1 MRLLVAHAAVAL
13 AIAACGCARTATPQ
27 DLADATTRSVY
38 AADYDGTTAH
48 FDDALKAQ
56 VTRKSVGDLSDRM
69 HEYGSYHGIKEV
81 SSDPSAGRYQY
92 EASFDKG
99 PIAVLLRVDPD
110 GKIAAYRI
118 GTEPA
123 FGTAR

>member
-1 MRLLVAHAAVAL
+1 VRPIVAHAAVAL
-13 AIAACGCARTATPQ
+13 AIAACGCAHRATPQ
-27 DLADATTRSVY
+27 DLADATTRAVY
-38 AADYDGTTAH
+38 AADYDTTTAN
-48 FDDALKAQ
+48 FDDALRSQ

-69 HEYGSYHGIKEV
+69 HAYGTYHGLKETAA
-81 SSDPSAGRYQY
+81 DQSAGRYQY

-118 GTEPA
+118 GTETA
-123 FGTAR
+123 FGTVR

>member
-1 MRLLVAHAAVAL
+1 MRPTVAHAVIAL
-13 AIAACGCARTATPQ
+13 AITACGCAHRATPQ
-27 DLADATTRSVY
+27 DLADATTRAVY
-38 AADYDGTTAH
+38 AADYDTTTAN
-48 FDDALKAQ
+48 FDDALKTQ
-56 VTRKSVGDLSDRM
+56 VTRRSVGDLSDRM
-69 HEYGSYHGIKEV
+69 HAYGTYHGLKQV
-81 SSDPSAGRYQY
+81 SGDPSSGRYQY

-123 FGTAR
+123 LGTQ